1 MIACGIEKAANEEMV
16 HDAAK
21 LKLSLQVENC
31 DVTDPD
37 QVRSIITRTV
47 SQFGGLDVIV
57 NAAAIHPFGTVLQT
71 DLATW
76 NRCMMVNVGSI
87 YLLAHL
93 GNPRDEEA
101 WRRINH

>member
-1 MIACGIEKAANEEMV
+1 MDDFAGRVAVVTGTTGIGRAIAVRFAEGGGQVIACGIEAAANQELAR
-16 HDAAK
+16 DAAK

-57 NAAAIHPFGTVLQT
+57 NAAAIHPFGT
-71 DLATW
+71 
-76 NRCMMVNVGSI
+76 
-87 YLLAHL
+87 
-93 GNPRDEEA
+93 
-101 WRRINH
+101 